1 MQIHLITIG
10 KVMLYIMLRQQLLI
24 ISYLKR
30 CLIVEVEKAT
40 IFRILDIRKDKKRL
54 LVHLLG

>member
-1 MQIHLITIG
+1 
-10 KVMLYIMLRQQLLI
+10 MLRQQLLI

-40 IFRILDIRKDKKRL
+40 IFGILDIRKGKKRL

>member
-40 IFRILDIRKDKKRL
+40 IFRILDIRKGKKRL